1 MGSSLDRV
9 GWLLIFD
16 HPLIG
21 SGDMAGA
28 VDDGAMG
35 LLDGLDLNEMIGVA
49 LKGVK

>member
-1 MGSSLDRV
+1 V